1 MISNLCVLAYNTLV
15 SILYPPTSQGGT
27 AASIISFI
35 LPGLFLMDKREDTN
49 TSTPIIRREHIL
61 PYFLVIGG
69 TLVSVLSTW
78 ITLYGLFS
86 TTKDAPSNTPC
97 DL

>member
-49 TSTPIIRREHIL
+49 TSTPIIS
-61 PYFLVIGG
+61 YFLVIGG
-69 TLVSVLSTW
+69 TLVGVLSTW